1 MAIKA
6 PYLPYEKIES
16 IAQEF
21 LQHFHSEFTLPI
33 PIEYI
38 IEYGLNLHIFPL
50 ENLYKHFKLNG
61 FLSSDRTTIVI
72 DGYQYDNYVEKYR
85 FTLAH
90 EVGHYI
96 MHEEFYQGL
105 EFKSV
110 EEYYNFLL
118 SIPIDE
124 LRWFETQGDN
134 FAGHILVP
142 TKQLEEECEKL
153 IQDNNHRFIDNY
165 QPASDFWSYASEKLA
180 ESFDVNP
187 KVVEIRINKQC
198 LGYKFDHYFKKDS

>member
-6 PYLPYEKIES
+6 PYLPYEKIEG
-16 IAQEF
+16 IVQKF
-21 LQHFHSEFTLPI
+21 LQHYHSEFTLPI

-38 IEYGLNLHIFPL
+38 IEYCLELHICPL
-50 ENLYKHFKLNG
+50 ENLYKRFRLNG
-61 FLSSDRTTIVI
+61 FLSADRTLIII
-72 DGYQYDNYVEKYR
+72 DEYQYDNYVEKYR

-96 MHEEFYQGL
+96 MHKDFYKGID
-105 EFKSV
+105 FSSA

-118 SIPIDE
+118 SIPNDE

-142 TKQLEEECEKL
+142 AKQLEEECKKL
-153 IQDNNHRFIDNY
+153 IKENSDRFFDNY

-187 KVVEIRINKQC
+187 KVVEIRINKQG
-198 LGYKFDHYFKKDS
+198 LGNKFDHYFKKGS